1 MKKNQIRKI
10 AAVLALGSLGVL
22 AACGGGDDDI
32 GQIIGT
38 SAPQYRTVHANPF
51 IQNVDFGVN
60 GTVKIANVGFKS
72 VSSYFGIDSVP
83 TVATVASAGTSAPLA
98 TASLSPANGHR
109 YTALAIVAATGT
121 ATSLS
126 IIDDPYNKSILSD
139 KARVRTFNA
148 SYNANNVDVYLTAPN
163 ADITTLSP
171 TMSGAA
177 YGAASPVSTQ
187 DSIYLDGG
195 TYQVS
200 VTTAGTKNVIFASQP
215 FSLANNA
222 DWLITT
228 LPAGGVGAVTPNAI
242 RVLVAQANGASQ
254 TASELPSK

>member
-109 YTALAIVAATGT
+109 
-121 ATSLS
+121 
-126 IIDDPYNKSILSD
+126 
-139 KARVRTFNA
+139 
-148 SYNANNVDVYLTAPN
+148 
-163 ADITTLSP
+163 
-171 TMSGAA
+171 
-177 YGAASPVSTQ
+177 
-187 DSIYLDGG
+187 
-195 TYQVS
+195 
-200 VTTAGTKNVIFASQP
+200 
-215 FSLANNA
+215 
-222 DWLITT
+222 
-228 LPAGGVGAVTPNAI
+228 
-242 RVLVAQANGASQ
+242 
-254 TASELPSK
+254 

>member
-1 MKKNQIRKI
+1 MKIQIRKI
-10 AAVLALGSLGVL
+10 VAVLALGSLGVL
-22 AACGGGDDDI
+22 AGCGGGSDDV

-38 SAPQYRTVHANPF
+38 SSPQYRTVHANPF
-51 IQNVDFGVN
+51 IPNVDFAVN
-60 GTVKIANVGFKS
+60 GTVKITNVGFKN
-72 VSSYFGIDSVP
+72 VSNYFGIDA
-83 TVATVASAGTSAPLA
+83 TATTATVSNTGSATPLASANF
-98 TASLSPANGHR
+98 SPANGHR
-109 YTALAIVAATGT
+109 YTALAIVGANAS
-121 ATSLS
+121 ATSLAL
-126 IIDDPYNKSILSD
+126 IDDPYNKSILSD

-148 SYNANNVDVYLTAPN
+148 SYNAPNVDVYVTAPN
-163 ADITTLSP
+163 ADLTTVGP

-187 DSIYLDGG
+187 DSIYIDGG
-195 TYQVS
+195 TYQVR
-200 VTTAGTKNVIFASQP
+200 VTTAGTKTVIFTSQP

-254 TASELPSK
+254 TATELPTQ